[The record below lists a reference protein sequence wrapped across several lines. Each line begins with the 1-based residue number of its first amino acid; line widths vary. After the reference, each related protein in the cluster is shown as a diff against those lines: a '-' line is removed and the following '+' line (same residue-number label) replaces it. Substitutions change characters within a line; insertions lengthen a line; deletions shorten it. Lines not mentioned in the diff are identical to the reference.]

1 MARINT
7 LANFLT
13 DVANAIRSKT
23 GKTGKIT
30 PANFDVEINNI
41 TTGSGASEDLT
52 SELNTYNSLLT
63 TQEGLLIDIKEVL
76 DEKTSGSE
84 EEEIILPDG
93 YSVLPRIISSGNQYI
108 KTGILPTDN
117 TGFEIDFETTDKF
130 EASGNARTLFGSRGV
145 NYWKNAYQF
154 STYTTASD
162 GDIGGVFAFG
172 TVGSSSYYSQMKY
185 SAHMSNDKRM
195 KVSFRNPI
203 FTDAEGV
210 SVNITAN
217 QGIYDPIE
225 IILFGLNDYGSYKE
239 FANMTLYRCKFYEG
253 DALTHDFVPALESQ
267 TNTIGL
273 YDIVTQSFYT
283 NSGNGTFTY

>member
-41 TTGSGASEDLT
+41 TTGSGTSEDLT
-52 SELNTYNSLLT
+52 FELNTYNSLLT

-76 DEKTSGSE
+76 DEKTGGSE

-93 YSVLPRIISSGNQYI
+93 YSVLPRIISSGSQYI
-108 KTGILPTDN
+108 KTGILPTDS
-117 TGFEIDFETTDKF
+117 TGFEIDFETTDPF
-130 EASGNARTLFGSRGV
+130 EASGNARTIFGSRGK

-154 STYTTASD
+154 STYTTTTD

-172 TVGSSSYYSQMKY
+172 TVASVSYYASMKY

-203 FTDAEGV
+203 FTDAKGV
-210 SVNITAN
+210 SVNITPN

-253 DALTHDFVPALESQ
+253 DVLTHDFVPALESQ

-273 YDIVTQSFYT
+273 YDMVTQSFYT
-283 NSGNGTFTY
+283 NSGSGTFTY

>member
-30 PANFDVEINNI
+30 PANFDVEINDI
-41 TTGSGASEDLT
+41 TTGSGTSEDLT

-84 EEEIILPDG
+84 EEEEIILPAG
-93 YSVLPRIISSGNQYI
+93 YSLLPRIISSGNQYI

-162 GDIGGVFAFG
+162 GDIGGVFAVVRTSIGFCANG
-172 TVGSSSYYSQMKY
+172 GASRIGRYNAVIPSVCILIDSYLLGIDVRCIILANVGHLANRRAGVIYSQLT
-185 SAHMSNDKRM
+185 HVVMSEWLAA
-195 KVSFRNPI
+195 FRN
-203 FTDAEGV
+203 DAAG
-210 SVNITAN
+210 
-217 QGIYDPIE
+217 
-225 IILFGLNDYGSYKE
+225 
-239 FANMTLYRCKFYEG
+239 
-253 DALTHDFVPALESQ
+253 
-267 TNTIGL
+267 
-273 YDIVTQSFYT
+273 
-283 NSGNGTFTY
+283 

>member
-1 MARINT
+1 MARIDT

-13 DVANAIRSKT
+13 DVATAIKAKT
-23 GKTGKIT
+23 GKTDAIT
-30 PANFDVEINNI
+30 PANFDTEIESISGGSAENL
-41 TTGSGASEDLT
+41 TT
-52 SELNTYNSLLT
+52 ELDTYNTLMT
-63 TQEGLLIDIKEVL
+63 TQEDLISNIVEEL
-76 DEKTSGSE
+76 DKKFE
-84 EEEIILPDG
+84 EEEVIVLPDG
-93 YSVLPRIISSGNQYI
+93 YAILPRIISSGNQYI

-172 TVGSSSYYSQMKY
+172 TVSSVSYYPQMKY
-185 SAHMSNDKRM
+185 SAHMSNDKEM
-195 KVSFRNPI
+195 IVSFRNPV

-217 QGIYDPIE
+217 QGIYDPVE
-225 IILFGLNDYGSYKE
+225 IILFGLNDNGSYKE
-239 FANMTLYRCKFYEG
+239 FANMTIYRCKFYEG
-253 DALTHDFVPALESQ
+253 DVLTRDFIPALRTSD
-267 TNTIGL
+267 TMVGL
-273 YDIVTQSFYT
+273 FDIVNNQFYT
-283 NSGNGTFTY
+283 NAGGGTFTY